1 MRTKTCV
8 RCNLIRPITDFHIK
22 RSNVDG
28 YDGRCKDCKRKYNKQ
43 WRENNLEHV
52 REYDRNHTRKIRSCP
67 KARMW
72 KNVISRISTNR
83 KKNGW
88 ITRQIGELIGCTKE
102 EFYIHIEK
110 QFTSKMNWDNY
121 AKYWE
126 IDHRKELY
134 KVTTPEE
141 FAEANHYT
149 KLRPYPKDDNRRK
162 HLR

>member
-43 WRENNLEHV
+43 WRENNLEHK

-83 KKNGW
+83 RKNGW
-88 ITRQIGELIGCTKE
+88 ITRPIGELIGCTKE

-162 HLR
+162 HLK

>member
-126 IDHRKELY
+126 IDHRKDLY

-162 HLR
+162 HLK